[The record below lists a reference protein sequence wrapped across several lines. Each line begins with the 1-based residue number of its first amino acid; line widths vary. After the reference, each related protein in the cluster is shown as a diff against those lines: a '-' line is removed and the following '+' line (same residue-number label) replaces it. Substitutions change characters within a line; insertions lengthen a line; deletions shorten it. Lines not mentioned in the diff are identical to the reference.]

1 MCPSRVATV
10 PQLFLEA
17 LHARKYEVLRRLV
30 GAGIMDEP
38 AFAIEVLPVLLA
50 RTERLPAYL
59 YVHPSS
65 NRLPAAAVTAGV
77 TAVVGSSAGRG
88 AGRGAETTDMFASL
102 EVSTAE
108 EAGTLMRGLGAA
120 HGAVFRLGDGVCTA
134 GPCAGERLTPWPVA
148 VRSGWVET
156 A

>member
-1 MCPSRVATV
+1 MALFVRHSHVPFTSRDRS
-10 PQLFLEA
+10 QLFLEA

-77 TAVVGSSAGRG
+77 TAVVGSSAGSG
-88 AGRGAETTDMFASL
+88 TGRGAETTD
-102 EVSTAE
+102 TD
-108 EAGTLMRGLGAA
+108 GA
-120 HGAVFRLGDGVCTA
+120 
-134 GPCAGERLTPWPVA
+134 
-148 VRSGWVET
+148 
-156 A
+156 

>member
-77 TAVVGSSAGRG
+77 TAVVGSSAGSG
-88 AGRGAETTDMFASL
+88 TGRGAETTDMFASL

-120 HGAVFRLGDGVCTA
+120 HGAVFRM
-134 GPCAGERLTPWPVA
+134 PHSPWTLFVLDEKSRA
-148 VRSGWVET
+148 IAEEMASR
-156 A
+156 

>member
-1 MCPSRVATV
+1 MCPPRVATV

-38 AFAIEVLPVLLA
+38 AFATEVLPVLLA

-77 TAVVGSSAGRG
+77 TAVVGSSAGSG
-88 AGRGAETTDMFASL
+88 TGRGAETTDMFASL
-102 EVSTAE
+102 EESTAE

-120 HGAVFRLGDGVCTA
+120 HGAVFRM
-134 GPCAGERLTPWPVA
+134 PHSPWTLFVLDEKSRA
-148 VRSGWVET
+148 IAEEMASR
-156 A
+156 